1 MEKDN
6 IILNQ
11 LVNLAH
17 AINNEYYNLMYYE
30 DMNIKNTKNFGET
43 IKNMEKYIL
52 IEIDTYQEIDSQL
65 VIRLLRM
72 IPEDKLDSDDD
83 YIRVYR
89 CLSRRY
95 LELSYNMIDNGE
107 DIDISREIN
116 NFQETME
123 WDTRSR
129 FRDYLEEY
137 DVDNYRY
144 LEEALTV
151 IYVRAIKG
159 TLYCLENTTP
169 TNSSEENLARDL
181 INNFKIDKYSFFTRD
196 NSVFEMLGILYQF
209 DPKII
214 PDYTYNDN
222 GQYQDIY
229 YNECLFIIRDI
240 YSMINNN
247 DENINMLLFL
257 SLCLYEMIKV
267 LDKERINNIERFI
280 LELDDSFRESFYMNN
295 ITNKIRIRKKSFNK

>member
-30 DMNIKNTKNFGET
+30 EMNIKNTKNFGES

-72 IPEDKLDSDDD
+72 ISEDKLDSDYD

-95 LELSYNMIDNGE
+95 LELSYNMMDNGE

-123 WDTRSR
+123 WDARSR

-209 DPKII
+209 DPKMI
-214 PDYTYNDN
+214 PDYTYN

-240 YSMINNN
+240 YSMINND

-280 LELDDSFRESFYMNN
+280 LELDDSFRKSFYMNN
-295 ITNKIRIRKKSFNK
+295 ITNKIKIRKREF

>member
-1 MEKDN
+1 MKKDN

-30 DMNIKNTKNFGET
+30 EMNIKNTKNFGEA

-95 LELSYNMIDNGE
+95 LELSYNMMDNGE

-123 WDTRSR
+123 WDARSR

-209 DPKII
+209 DPKMI
-214 PDYTYNDN
+214 PDYTYN

-240 YSMINNN
+240 YSMINND

-280 LELDDSFRESFYMNN
+280 LELDDSFRKSFYMNN
-295 ITNKIRIRKKSFNK
+295 ITNKIKIRKREF

>member
-30 DMNIKNTKNFGET
+30 EMNIKNTKNFGEA

-95 LELSYNMIDNGE
+95 LELSYNMMDNGE
-107 DIDISREIN
+107 DIDISKEIN

-123 WDTRSR
+123 WDIRSR

-214 PDYTYNDN
+214 PDYTYN

-295 ITNKIRIRKKSFNK
+295 ITNKIKIRKREF

>member
-1 MEKDN
+1 MKKDN

-30 DMNIKNTKNFGET
+30 EMNIKNTKNFGEA

-95 LELSYNMIDNGE
+95 LELSYNMMDNGE

-123 WDTRSR
+123 WDARSR

-209 DPKII
+209 DPKMI
-214 PDYTYNDN
+214 PDYTYN

-240 YSMINNN
+240 YSMINND

-295 ITNKIRIRKKSFNK
+295 ITNKIKIRKREL